1 MYIICICKFVHY
13 VVAAPHVVTH
23 PIDTSAAAPFGA
35 LFNCSFQ
42 AIGYL
47 TITWYRN
54 NRTAVPAKAYST
66 LMPSVNVTTSI
77 LTIPNVTSKDIGT
90 YFCVAQVD
98 RITVKSLSANLF
110 LSGKIHL
117 LFYMYHLQNAYLDP
131 PSPPV
136 VMTVP
141 IVNLTVNNY
150 NLTMKCLPDKNN
162 FNYKW
167 IKKNDVLASRAKGVN
182 TPQLIII
189 NLTPKDSGE
198 YQCVMSNRTGTISS
212 NFSTLKVIGKTDS

>member
-1 MYIICICKFVHY
+1 MICNFVHY
-13 VVAAPHVVTH
+13 IVAAPRVVTH
-23 PIDTSAAAPFGA
+23 PTDTSAAVPFSA

-54 NRTAVPAKAYST
+54 NKNAVPVKAYST

-90 YFCVAQVD
+90 YCCVAQVG

-117 LFYMYHLQNAYLDP
+117 FFIY
-131 PSPPV
+131 
-136 VMTVP
+136 
-141 IVNLTVNNY
+141 
-150 NLTMKCLPDKNN
+150 
-162 FNYKW
+162 
-167 IKKNDVLASRAKGVN
+167 
-182 TPQLIII
+182 
-189 NLTPKDSGE
+189 
-198 YQCVMSNRTGTISS
+198 TIYRMH
-212 NFSTLKVIGKTDS
+212 I